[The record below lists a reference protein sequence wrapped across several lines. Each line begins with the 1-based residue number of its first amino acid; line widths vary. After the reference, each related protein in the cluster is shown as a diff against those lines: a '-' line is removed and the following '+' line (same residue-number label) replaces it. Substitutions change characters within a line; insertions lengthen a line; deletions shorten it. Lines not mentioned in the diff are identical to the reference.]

1 MTSLKANMIAGYAA
15 QVYTALAGIVM
26 LPFYLRFM
34 GDEAYGL
41 VAIFVMLQGWL
52 LLLDMGLS
60 PTMAR
65 EMAQF
70 RAGAISRQ
78 DVRRLLHVLEAVF
91 ASVATVV
98 AVAMILG
105 ARWLATHWL
114 RLDHLPV
121 AIVET
126 SLMLMAPA
134 LALRLC
140 SGLYRGAVSGLERIV
155 WLSGFNAAIATVR
168 YALVIPWFLVFG
180 TSPIGFFAFQLAVA
194 VIEVVTLRL
203 YCHRMLHGIPG
214 TVTSTLPPRP
224 FRAILAFSVSI
235 GLGASL
241 WSVVSQVD
249 KLILSRL
256 LSLADYGYFSLAV
269 VAASGVGLAAGPI
282 TFALSPRFAHLH
294 AAGQGAALVDLYRR
308 ATQLV
313 AIVAGS
319 TGTMLVCFA
328 GPVLWAWTGRTDLA
342 QRAATTLALY
352 AAGNAAS
359 AVATMGFFL
368 QFAVGDLRL
377 HVRGMIVMLG
387 LLLPALAWATVQY
400 GMVGAGAAW
409 LGSNLLY
416 LVVWTGVIHRRFVP
430 GLHLRWLFGDVAQI
444 AAPTL
449 LLGIAVR
456 TFIHLP
462 ESRLPLVVWLAG
474 VGAATLGVAIASAS
488 FTRTL
493 VVDWLRGRLAPQ
505 PV

>member
-1 MTSLKANMIAGYAA
+1 VTSLKINMIAGYAA
-15 QVYTALAGIVM
+15 QIYTAVAGIVI
-26 LPFYLRFM
+26 LPFYLHYM

-65 EMAQF
+65 EMAQL
-70 RAGAISRQ
+70 RAGAVGVN
-78 DVRRLLHVLEAVF
+78 DVRRLLHRLEAMF
-91 ASVATVV
+91 AGVAAIV
-98 AVAMILG
+98 AVTMIVG

-114 RLDHLPV
+114 RLDHLPI

-155 WLSGFNAAIATVR
+155 WLSGFNAAIATAR
-168 YALVIPWFLVFG
+168 YALVIPWFLFFG

-194 VIEVVTLRL
+194 VVEVVTLRL
-203 YCHRMLHGIPG
+203 HCHALLHSIPG
-214 TVTSTLPPRP
+214 ASRPSLPPRP
-224 FRAILAFSVSI
+224 FKTVLAFSFSI

-241 WSVVSQVD
+241 WSVISQVD
-249 KLILSRL
+249 KLVLSRL

-294 AAGQGAALVDLYRR
+294 AAGQGTALIDLYRR

-313 AIVAGS
+313 AIVAAS
-319 TGTMLVCFA
+319 TATMLVCFA
-328 GPVLWAWTGRTDLA
+328 GAVLWAWTGRADLA
-342 QRAATTLALY
+342 QRTATTLALY

-359 AVATMGFFL
+359 AVATMVFFL

-377 HVRGMIVMLG
+377 HVRGMIVMLV
-387 LLLPALAWATVQY
+387 LLLPALVWATLQY
-400 GMVGAGAAW
+400 GMVGAGAVW
-409 LGSNLLY
+409 LGANLLY
-416 LVVWTGVIHRRFVP
+416 LVAWAGVVHRRFAP
-430 GLHLRWLFGDVAQI
+430 GLHLRWLFGDVARI

-449 LLGIAVR
+449 LFGIAAR
-456 TFIHLP
+456 TLIPLP
-462 ESRLPLVVWLAG
+462 ETRLSLVLWLAG
-474 VGAATLGVAIASAS
+474 VGAATLSVAVASAP

-493 VVDWLRGRLAPQ
+493 VVDWLRRRIAPQ
-505 PV
+505 LA